1 MGNSKSNRVTDV
13 RLRALFFAFA
23 FAFAAFALGG
33 CAAAQNETQ
42 ASDQQMA
49 NRQYMAQVNQKME
62 SLTERLSG
70 FSDAVSRG
78 DVVTMRTQAD
88 NAFKVIEGLSGID
101 VPSDFK
107 EIQQDYVDGCA
118 SLKDALNAYIDLY
131 TEIENAT
138 ESQPFDYAT
147 YDERLKAIQGQ
158 YDAGIEKLKSA
169 DKKASEMK

>member
-33 CAAAQNETQ
+33 CTAAQNETQ

-78 DVVTMRTQAD
+78 D
-88 NAFKVIEGLSGID
+88 NAFKVIDGLSGID
-101 VPSDFK
+101 VPNDFK

>member
-33 CAAAQNETQ
+33 CTAAQNETQ
-42 ASDQQMA
+42 ASGQQMA

-101 VPSDFK
+101 VRG
-107 EIQQDYVDGCA
+107 Y
-118 SLKDALNAYIDLY
+118 AYTDMFHSRFRFLFR
-131 TEIENAT
+131 TV
-138 ESQPFDYAT
+138 PV
-147 YDERLKAIQGQ
+147 RGQ
-158 YDAGIEKLKSA
+158 LAGYN
-169 DKKASEMK
+169 